1 MITTRSTKVLIIA
14 DVAGKE
20 VSSKMSLKRHC
31 KAASSRS
38 CRMEEFRD
46 DIPDLSGGNRKG
58 SDVHI

>member
-1 MITTRSTKVLIIA
+1 VLIIA